1 MLHLTYYA
9 WVALPSAEEA
19 KTPAILLDSVLDRET
34 LPAGWRARSRQDIC
48 PALVDQES
56 MGSDHHRQ
64 DAGFMDNTLA
74 LPKNLD
80 DISNMSEVHRY

>member
-34 LPAGWRARSRQDIC
+34 LPAGWRARSRQIYVRLWLIKRVWDRIIT
-48 PALVDQES
+48 DK
-56 MGSDHHRQ
+56 
-64 DAGFMDNTLA
+64 TLDSWTTRW
-74 LPKNLD
+74 LSPSILMT
-80 DISNMSEVHRY
+80 SPT